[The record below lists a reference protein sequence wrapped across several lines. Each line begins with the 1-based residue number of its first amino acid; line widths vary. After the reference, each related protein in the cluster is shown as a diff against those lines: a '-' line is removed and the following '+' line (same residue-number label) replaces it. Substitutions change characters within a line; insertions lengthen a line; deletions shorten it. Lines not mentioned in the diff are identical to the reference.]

1 MFDAWEPYVLPS
13 RFLPV
18 GDYQEALR
26 KCTEAAPERA
36 PFFGL
41 SGLFC
46 ALLGMNKSE
55 NFLKHHLGGALE
67 KLPK

>member
-1 MFDAWEPYVLPS
+1 MHGSGPGKS
-13 RFLPV
+13 
-18 GDYQEALR
+18 
-26 KCTEAAPERA
+26 